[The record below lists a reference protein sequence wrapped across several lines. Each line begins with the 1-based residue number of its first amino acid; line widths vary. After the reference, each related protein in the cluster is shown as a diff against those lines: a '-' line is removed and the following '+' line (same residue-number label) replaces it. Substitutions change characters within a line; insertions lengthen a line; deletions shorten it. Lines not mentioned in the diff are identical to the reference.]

1 MQQKSAIRTFHGSAY
16 FRAAILI
23 VDTVLPSTESAHAH
37 PPPSSLI
44 LARPSRCLET
54 TEQVT
59 TAIQIWLFTRVSL
72 IDHVENEENGRRVE
86 RLL

>member
-1 MQQKSAIRTFHGSAY
+1 MQQKSAIRTFHGSPY
-16 FRAAILI
+16 FRAAI
-23 VDTVLPSTESAHAH
+23 LPSTESAHAH